1 MCESLLNISK
11 ALRCSICNKYIVSY
25 EGLHKYNTCS
35 MKCCNKKYQHDYY
48 LKITKPKRG
57 SK

>member
-1 MCESLLNISK
+1 MGESLLNISK

-25 EGLHKYNTCS
+25 EVLH
-35 MKCCNKKYQHDYY
+35 KYQHDYY

-57 SK
+57 IKNGK